1 MFIIIYVITL
11 FLENRMHTLKLT
23 TVGSSTGAVFPK
35 ELLAQM
41 NLTKGDRL
49 YAIETPDGF
58 LITPYDP
65 SIEEQLEVGRDF
77 MREYRDT
84 FKILAK

>member
-1 MFIIIYVITL
+1 
-11 FLENRMHTLKLT
+11 MHTLKLT

-35 ELLAQM
+35 ELLAQ
-41 NLTKGDRL
+41 LKLEKGDQL
-49 YAIETPDGF
+49 YAIETPEGF

-65 SIEEQLEVGRDF
+65 TIEKQLEVGRDF

-84 FKILAK
+84 FKVLAK

>member
-1 MFIIIYVITL
+1 
-11 FLENRMHTLKLT
+11 MHKLKLT

-35 ELLAQM
+35 ELLAH
-41 NLTKGDRL
+41 LKLEKGDQL
-49 YAIETPDGF
+49 YAVETAEGI

-65 SIEEQLEVGRDF
+65 TIEEQLELGRDF

-84 FKILAK
+84 FKVLAK

>member
-1 MFIIIYVITL
+1 
-11 FLENRMHTLKLT
+11 MHTLKLT

-35 ELLAQM
+35 ELLAQ
-41 NLTKGDRL
+41 LKLEKGDQL
-49 YAIETPDGF
+49 YAIETPEGI

-65 SIEEQLEVGRDF
+65 TIEKQLEVGRDF

-84 FKILAK
+84 FKVLAK

>member
-1 MFIIIYVITL
+1 
-11 FLENRMHTLKLT
+11 MHTLKLT

-35 ELLAQM
+35 ELLAQ
-41 NLTKGDRL
+41 LKLKKGDQL
-49 YAIETPDGF
+49 YAIETPEGF

-65 SIEEQLEVGRDF
+65 TIEKQLEVGRDF

-84 FKILAK
+84 FKVLAK

>member
-1 MFIIIYVITL
+1 
-11 FLENRMHTLKLT
+11 MHTLKLT

-41 NLTKGDRL
+41 NLAKGDQL
-49 YAIETPDGF
+49 YVMETPDGF

-65 SIEEQLEVGRDF
+65 TIEEQLEVGRDF

-84 FKILAK
+84 FKVLAK

>member
-1 MFIIIYVITL
+1 
-11 FLENRMHTLKLT
+11 MHTLKLT

-41 NLTKGDRL
+41 NLTKGDKL

-65 SIEEQLEVGRDF
+65 TIEEQLEVGRDF

-84 FKILAK
+84 FKVLAK

>member
-1 MFIIIYVITL
+1 
-11 FLENRMHTLKLT
+11 MHTLKLT

>member
-1 MFIIIYVITL
+1 
-11 FLENRMHTLKLT
+11 MHTLKLT

-41 NLTKGDRL
+41 NLTKGDKL
-49 YAIETPDGF
+49 YAIETPNGF

-84 FKILAK
+84 FKVLAK

>member
-1 MFIIIYVITL
+1 
-11 FLENRMHTLKLT
+11 MHKLKLT

-35 ELLAQM
+35 ELLAH
-41 NLTKGDRL
+41 LKLEKGDHVF
-49 YAIETPDGF
+49 AIETPDGF

-65 SIEEQLEVGRDF
+65 TIEQQLELGRDF

>member
-1 MFIIIYVITL
+1 
-11 FLENRMHTLKLT
+11 MHTLKLT

-35 ELLAQM
+35 ELLAQ
-41 NLTKGDRL
+41 LKLEKGDQL
-49 YAIETPDGF
+49 YAVETPEGF

-84 FKILAK
+84 FKVLAK

>member
-41 NLTKGDRL
+41 NLTKGDQL

-84 FKILAK
+84 FKVLAK

>member
-49 YAIETPDGF
+49 YAIKTPDGF

>member
-1 MFIIIYVITL
+1 
-11 FLENRMHTLKLT
+11 MHTLKLT
-23 TVGSSTGAVFPK
+23 TVGSSTGVVFPK

-41 NLTKGDRL
+41 NIEKGDQL
-49 YAIETPDGF
+49 YAVETPDGL

-65 SIEEQLEVGRDF
+65 SIEKQLEVGRDF
-77 MREYRDT
+77 MREYRDS